1 MQGPREGEE
10 TMDEQA
16 LTLKMEIKPNFL
28 LVRTRGARSRE
39 AVKSLAIKVFNA
51 AQEKR
56 VSKVVVDVRELYG
69 YFGMMDIIF
78 LVREVLQDLR
88 GKGIDQIAVI
98 DIQRSVGRGWFLEPV
113 AQTHGVNIRVF
124 AEEESALKWFGE

>member
-1 MQGPREGEE
+1 
-10 TMDEQA
+10 MDEQA
-16 LTLKMEIKPNFL
+16 LTLKMEIKPDFL
-28 LVRTRGARSRE
+28 LVRTSGARSRE
-39 AVKSLAIKVFNA
+39 AVKNLAIKVFNA

-88 GKGIDQIAVI
+88 GKGVDQIAVI
-98 DIQRSVGRGWFLEPV
+98 DIQRSIGQGWFLEPV

-124 AEEESALKWFGE
+124 AEEEAAIKWLGE

>member
-1 MQGPREGEE
+1 
-10 TMDEQA
+10 MDEQE
-16 LTLKMEIKPNFL
+16 LTLKMEIKPDFL
-28 LVRTRGARSRE
+28 LVRTSGARSRE
-39 AVKSLAIKVFNA
+39 AVKNLAIKVFNA

-56 VSKVVVDVRELYG
+56 VSKVVVDVRELFG

-88 GKGIDQIAVI
+88 GKGVDQIAVI
-98 DIQRSVGRGWFLEPV
+98 DIQRSIGQGWFLEPV

-124 AEEESALKWFGE
+124 AEEESALKWLGE